1 MNHEYQK
8 AVFQYAGVNN
18 PPEPIKPI
26 LHRVLAGL
34 IVHKRRSLIC
44 HEIDECIDIMCDIK
58 DRMDKAIEEGD
69 LLGLLVEK
77 DAMAREKGILK
88 GLERLLDMEAGVIK
102 ENQDMEQAKERAREY
117 PMEQLL
123 SEYGCQVK
131 FRRTRCPIHEGKNQ
145 SSFEVKDNKG
155 RCHSCGWYGDTI
167 ELVRKMEGC
176 SFHEAV
182 RKLQ

>member
-1 MNHEYQK
+1 MNHEIQK
-8 AVFQYAGVNN
+8 AVFQFAGERGL
-18 PPEPIKPI
+18 PEPVTPIIK
-26 LHRVLAGL
+26 RVLVGL
-34 IVHKRRSLIC
+34 INRHRLSLIC
-44 HEIDECIDIMCDIK
+44 HEIDDCIDAMCDI
-58 DRMDKAIEEGD
+58 RGQIDKAVEEGD
-69 LLGLLVEK
+69 LIGLLVEK
-77 DAMAREKGILK
+77 DAMAREKSILK

-176 SFHEAV
+176 SFQEAV

>member
-8 AVFQYAGVNN
+8 AGFQYAGENN
-18 PPEPIKPI
+18 LPEPIRPI
-26 LHRVLAGL
+26 LHRVVAGL

-44 HEIDECIDIMCDIK
+44 REIDECIDAMCDIK
-58 DRMDKAIEEGD
+58 GRMDKAIEEGD

-77 DAMAREKGILK
+77 DAMAREKSILK

-176 SFHEAV
+176 SFQEAV
-182 RKLQ
+182 RRLN